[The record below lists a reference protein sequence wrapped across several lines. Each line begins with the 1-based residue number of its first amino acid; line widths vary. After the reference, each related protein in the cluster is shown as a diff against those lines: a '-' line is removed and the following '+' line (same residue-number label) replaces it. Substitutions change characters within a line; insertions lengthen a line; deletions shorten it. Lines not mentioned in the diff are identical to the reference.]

1 MMRRIKLLGE
11 AGRIFGREFRL
22 NVNSAAE
29 AIRALRCQLKG
40 FEKYLYDS
48 SENGIYWRVVDG
60 DPEGLEEDHLGYPL
74 ENNTLVLA
82 PIVSGSGGFGR
93 VLLGIGLIAA
103 SAFMPA
109 TVLGV
114 SSMTIGLMGGALVLG
129 GLSQM
134 IAGKPKTP
142 KENERKDSFL
152 FDRSSQVSNQG
163 RCVPKG
169 YGERVIELKLILS
182 SGVRTNDIPI

>member
-1 MMRRIKLLGE
+1 MMRTIKLLGE

-22 NVNSAAE
+22 NVSSAAE

-40 FEKYLYDS
+40 FEKYLHDS

-74 ENNTLVLA
+74 ENKTLVLA
-82 PIVSGSGGFGR
+82 PIVSGGGGFGR

>member
-1 MMRRIKLLGE
+1 MMRTIKLLGE

-40 FEKYLYDS
+40 FEKYLHDS

-82 PIVSGSGGFGR
+82 PIVSGGGGFGR